1 MTRMKNKKQKPQ
13 TLTPEQ
19 LAEERDLI
27 QFCNDAALRAFQ
39 MLDREEAEA
48 GLPDPY
54 SPSPRTTQPRQIK
67 KKSVQSVQSVVKRKG
82 VEK

>member
-1 MTRMKNKKQKPQ
+1 MKNKKQKPQ

-27 QFCNDAALRAFQ
+27 QFCNDAALRTFQ

-54 SPSPRTTQPRQIK
+54 SPRTTQPRQIK

>member
-1 MTRMKNKKQKPQ
+1 MKNKKQKPH

-19 LAEERDLI
+19 LAEERELM

-48 GLPDPY
+48 GVPDPC
-54 SPSPRTTQPRQIK
+54 SPRTSPPRRIK

-82 VEK
+82 VKK